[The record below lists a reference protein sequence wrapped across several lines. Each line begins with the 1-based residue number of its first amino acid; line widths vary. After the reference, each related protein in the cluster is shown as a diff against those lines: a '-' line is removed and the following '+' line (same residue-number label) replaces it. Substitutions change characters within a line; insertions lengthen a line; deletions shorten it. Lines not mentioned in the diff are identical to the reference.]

1 MPVVK
6 CKPTSPGRRFVVKVV
21 HPDLHKGEPH
31 APLTSVKNKSGGR
44 NNKGRIT
51 RRHQGLSLIHI

>member
-31 APLTSVKNKSGGR
+31 APLTSAKTKTGGR
-44 NNKGRIT
+44 NNAKEIDQMVEQDYRE
-51 RRHQGLSLIHI
+51 GL